1 MSCWH
6 GLIPASASAEPP
18 PVTATPHAATPSA
31 LPPVETPES
40 QEDMRLLVAGQWQ
53 LMWWRFRKHKVAMVA
68 TAVSL
73 LIYFVAVFAE
83 FLAPLP
89 RDHYAADY
97 TFAPPQR
104 IKLIL
109 EDEFG
114 NREFHPHVLG
124 YTVEIEAV
132 ALRRVFKPDPEQ
144 VIELG
149 FFVDGLEEYRV
160 LGIFSSRKHF
170 FGPKDPAQPFY
181 LFGADKLGQDL
192 YSRLIF
198 GTRISMTIGLVGVA
212 LSLIFG
218 ILLGGISGLF
228 GGSVDNIIQ
237 RTIEFFRAVPAIPLW
252 MALSAALPED
262 WDAIKRY
269 FAITVIL
276 SILGWTGLARV
287 VRGRFLSLREEDF
300 VMSARLDGVAELGI
314 ILRYMLPS
322 FLSHIIASVTLSIP
336 GMILAETSLS
346 FLGLGLRPPVVS
358 WGVLLKDAQR
368 VQVLATAPWLLIAAV
383 PVIVSVLALNYVGDG
398 LRDAA
403 DPYSR

>member
-1 MSCWH
+1 M
-6 GLIPASASAEPP
+6 
-18 PVTATPHAATPSA
+18 TATPRAAPPSA
-31 LPPVETPES
+31 LPPVETPEAR
-40 QEDMRLLVAGQWQ
+40 EDMRLLVAGQWQ

-68 TAVSL
+68 TAISL
-73 LIYFVAVFAE
+73 LIYLVAVFAE

-114 NREFHPHVLG
+114 NREFRPHVLG
-124 YTVEIEAV
+124 YTVEIEAA
-132 ALRRVFKPDPEQ
+132 ALRRVFEPDPAQ

-160 LGIFSSRKHF
+160 LGIIPSRKHL
-170 FGPKDPAQPFY
+170 FGPKDPTQPFY

-198 GTRISMTIGLVGVA
+198 GTRISMTIGLLGVA
-212 LSLIFG
+212 LSLILG
-218 ILLGGISGLF
+218 ILLGGISGLA
-228 GGSVDNIIQ
+228 GGNVDNIIQ
-237 RTIEFFRAVPAIPLW
+237 RTIEFFRSVPSIPLW
-252 MALSAALPED
+252 MGLSAALPDD
-262 WDAIKRY
+262 WDALKRY

-300 VMSARLDGVAELGI
+300 VMSARLDGVGELGI

-336 GMILAETSLS
+336 GMIIAETSPS

-358 WGVLLKDAQR
+358 WGVLLRDAQR

-383 PVIVSVLALNYVGDG
+383 PVIVAVLALNYVGDG

>member
-1 MSCWH
+1 M
-6 GLIPASASAEPP
+6 
-18 PVTATPHAATPSA
+18 TATPRAATPSA
-31 LPPVETPES
+31 TPPVETPES
-40 QEDMRLLVAGQWQ
+40 QEDMHLLVAGQWQ

>member
-1 MSCWH
+1 M
-6 GLIPASASAEPP
+6 
-18 PVTATPHAATPSA
+18 TATPRAATPSA
-31 LPPVETPES
+31 TPPVETPES
-40 QEDMRLLVAGQWQ
+40 QEDMHLLVAGQWQ

-160 LGIFSSRKHF
+160 LGIFPSRKHF
-170 FGPKDPAQPFY
+170 FGPKDPTQPFY

-218 ILLGGISGLF
+218 ILLGGVSGLF

-252 MALSAALPED
+252 MALSAALPDD